1 MPLPSP
7 SIFTRSPHFII
18 NEIPLKPELFIF
30 DFVDVSY
37 QINVPFYLIKNYAEL
52 FPEGI
57 TNTAVDVNE
66 QTLVSNV
73 PDEPPPAYTPTAITS
88 LPGSSVSVPLNSLS
102 TPAVEDSVVEDS
114 TTSVRTL
121 TPLAERTRL
130 AEALGGSSNYLEL
143 PGTLENSSE
152 RPGSSTPVH
161 SLHPGDLESA
171 LPGSLTPSSLETDLS
186 CNAVAAH
193 SELTLAIHTD
203 SSTRVIQNHAGSNS
217 TVSLPNSVQVE
228 TLQDLDGTASYDT
241 QTETVNFE
249 NSSVTVAA
257 NTSETR

>member
-1 MPLPSP
+1 M
-7 SIFTRSPHFII
+7 
-18 NEIPLKPELFIF
+18 
-30 DFVDVSY
+30 SY

-52 FPEGI
+52 YPEGI
-57 TNTAVDVNE
+57 ANTALDANE
-66 QTLVSNV
+66 ETLVSNV
-73 PDEPPPAYTPTAITS
+73 PDEPPPAYTPTVIMS
-88 LPGSSVSVPLNSLS
+88 LPGSSVAVPLNSLS

-130 AEALGGSSNYLEL
+130 AEALGGSSNSLDL

-152 RPGSSTPVH
+152 HPGSSTPVH

-186 CNAVAAH
+186 CNAVATH

-203 SSTRVIQNHAGSNS
+203 SSTRVIQNRAGSTS
-217 TVSLPNSVQVE
+217 SVSLPNSVQVE
-228 TLQDLDGTASYDT
+228 TLQDLDGTASYDCKL
-241 QTETVNFE
+241 
-249 NSSVTVAA
+249 
-257 NTSETR
+257 